1 MLKGEIL
8 ISVVVFFGSLYL
20 YFESM
25 KFEGHEVYGK
35 LGPAYWPK
43 FLLICLMILSFLV
56 AVDAIRGRKKREA
69 EKEGTQKS
77 ESGKVR
83 LFLAIGFIV
92 LYFILMQV
100 LGFILLTPF
109 FLIAFM
115 YLLGE
120 RKKKWIFGVSIGLTI
135 LIVWVFTKAMYVP
148 LPRGQW
154 IFLDFSHIFY

>member
-1 MLKGEIL
+1 MFKGEIL
-8 ISVVVFFGSLYL
+8 ISVVIFLGSLYL
-20 YFESM
+20 YFESA

-43 FLLICLMILSFLV
+43 FLLIFLMLLSFLV
-56 AVDAIRGRKKREA
+56 AVDAVRGRKKKEA
-69 EKEGTQKS
+69 EKEEAQKS